1 MQLIVEKKNVFGVER
16 IFPKCAKALLLLK
29 LMQKGQKTFTDYN
42 IKILKEL
49 NYKLTTKKEEI

>member
-1 MQLIVEKKNVFGVER
+1 MELIVEKKNVFGVER

-49 NYKLTTKKEEI
+49 NYKLPTKKEEI